1 MEDELNLLW
10 SGPYSWPDFE
20 ATNGLPGLPV
30 FGGVYLQ
37 TAEYEGGY
45 LIYCAGV
52 TGRPFRERF
61 IEHTKCYLAGEY
73 TVLDITALQQGRRA
87 EIWHG
92 WGYAR
97 AHRAEF
103 AARQA
108 EICAAANQQMAGF
121 RLFVAPVGDRRI
133 RERLEA
139 AIMNCLYAAPPP
151 LCEVPDRGMMLS
163 PRRPGEAPITV
174 ANRCDSQLHGL
185 SDHLP
190 I

>member
-1 MEDELNLLW
+1 MEMGNELNLSC

-20 ATNGLPGLPV
+20 PTNGLPALPA

-37 TAEYEGGY
+37 TAEYGGGY

-61 IEHTKCYLAGEY
+61 IEHKRCYMAGEY

-108 EICAAANQQMAGF
+108 EIRAAANQQMAGF
-121 RLFVAPVGDRRI
+121 RLFVAPVDDRRN
-133 RERLEA
+133 RDRLYQRSRLVEWFRSA
-139 AIMNCLYAAPPP
+139 
-151 LCEVPDRGMMLS
+151 
-163 PRRPGEAPITV
+163 RRARLICGVDTGEAGRPAPSV
-174 ANRCDSQLHGL
+174 NMANGGES
-185 SDHLP
+185 
-190 I
+190 